1 MVGPGVVDSGAPAFA
16 PQLPQELLGFGV
28 TDVQVDVD
36 VPDLQ
41 ASVGLL
47 DQVQLLLELL
57 PLEGRVLSLGVD
69 GSDDQLGLSSR
80 ECLTLIKYDLCADYL
95 FVVES
100 FPGLL
105 RFNALLLQDN
115 DAFAV
120 VLVLVSNIRLLLDL
134 VFCGD
139 RQLVAVQEGFFRGV
153 NARFDVHCEVRP
165 FLLEQAVVPF
175 QLVHVLA
182 IGLQPVDVLEH
193 DGESFRVAFRGSL
206 IPGFVLSLVNF
217 S

>member
-1 MVGPGVVDSGAPAFA
+1 M
-16 PQLPQELLGFGV
+16 
-28 TDVQVDVD
+28 
-36 VPDLQ
+36 
-41 ASVGLL
+41 
-47 DQVQLLLELL
+47 
-57 PLEGRVLSLGVD
+57 D
-69 GSDDQLGLSSR
+69 GSDDQLGLCR
-80 ECLTLIKYDLCADYL
+80 ECLALIEYDLCADYL

-105 RFNALLLQDN
+105 RFNALLLQD
-115 DAFAV
+115 DGAFAV

-139 RQLVAVQEGFFRGV
+139 RQRVAVQDGFFRGV

-165 FLLEQAVVPF
+165 FLLKHAVVTF

-193 DGESFRVAFRGSL
+193 DGETLRVAFRGSL
-206 IPGFVLSLVNF
+206 VPGFVLSLVSF

>member
-1 MVGPGVVDSGAPAFA
+1 MVSPGVVDSGAPAFA

-28 TDVQVDVD
+28 ADVQVDVH
-36 VPDLQ
+36 VPDLR
-41 ASVGLL
+41 ASVGLPG
-47 DQVQLLLELL
+47 QVQLLLELL
-57 PLEGRVLSLGVD
+57 PLEGRVLALGVD
-69 GSDDQLGLSSR
+69 GSDDQLQCR
-80 ECLTLIKYDLCADYL
+80 ECLALIEYDLCADYL

-105 RFNALLLQDN
+105 RFNALLLQD
-115 DAFAV
+115 DGAFAV
-120 VLVLVSNIRLLLDL
+120 VLVLVSHVRLLLDL

-139 RQLVAVQEGFFRGV
+139 RQLVTVQNGFFRGI

-165 FLLEQAVVPF
+165 FLLKHAVIFF

-193 DGESFRVAFRGSL
+193 DGESFRVSFR
-206 IPGFVLSLVNF
+206 
-217 S
+217 